1 MERTTFLVLTGFV
14 GLYIAVR
21 AWLLPMTH
29 DEAATCFNHVPRLVV
44 DTLTF
49 QKEANPNNHIL
60 NTLLIKMF
68 VGLFGWNQLTARI
81 PALIGGFLYLWA
93 SNRLARRISTHGG
106 VRIFALLLLLGN
118 PFLLEFFA
126 LARGYGLAAGLL
138 LAAVYQAS
146 LFAEWNEQ
154 RYVLRAVVFA
164 GLAVYANF
172 TLLLFFAPFVALLF
186 FLSAQA
192 NRGWKAFWETNR
204 PALKALGIFILLW
217 IVPLQR
223 LSKDSEIVNW
233 VQMPSF
239 FITVKQLVQSAI
251 ANNPYLGENTVT
263 TLAWCLVV
271 GVLAGWVLAIAHW
284 RSQGW
289 QWAKAPGAWMAAL
302 LAGAVVANFMQVWL
316 TKTPFLQARLSLFYY
331 PLTALLLAWMGQWL
345 WARFGKMAWVYM
357 APVLFLLLLNNIRVL
372 NLQVAHEW
380 WYDRSTF
387 NVLDYFKQLHEKEN
401 PAEPYILDMNWIM
414 LNSFGFHLELAQPEF
429 ARYVRKHEGWH
440 RDQPARPDAG
450 YEFYYATGTEDAQ
463 PLLNNFDI
471 VYRAPNLGFLLLRKR
486 K

>member
-1 MERTTFLVLTGFV
+1 MERTTFLVLTTLV
-14 GLYIAVR
+14 GLYLAVR

-60 NTLLIKMF
+60 NTLCIKMM
-68 VGLFGWNQLTARI
+68 VGLFGWNQLTARL

-93 SNRLARRISTHGG
+93 SNRLARRISTHSG
-106 VRIFALLLLLGN
+106 VRIFALVLLLGN

-126 LARGYGLAAGLL
+126 LARGYGLAAGLML
-138 LAAVYQAS
+138 TAIYQAS
-146 LFAEWNEQ
+146 LFAEWNER
-154 RYVLRAVVFA
+154 RYALRAVVLA
-164 GLAVYANF
+164 GLSVYANF
-172 TLLLFFAPFVALLF
+172 TLLLFFAHFVALLF
-186 FLSAQA
+186 ALPAQA

-204 PALKALGIFILLW
+204 PALKALAVFILLW

-223 LSKDSEIVNW
+223 LSKDSEIANW

-239 FITVKQLVQSAI
+239 FITVKQLVQSAT
-251 ANNPYLGENTVT
+251 ANNPYLGDGTAT
-263 TLAWCLVV
+263 TLAWFLAA
-271 GVLAGWVLAIAHW
+271 GVCIGWVLALANW
-284 RSQGW
+284 RSQRW

-302 LAGAVVANFMQVWL
+302 LAGAVLTNFVQVWL
-316 TKTPFLQARLSLFYY
+316 TKTPYLQARLSLFYY
-331 PLTALLLAWMGQWL
+331 PLAALLLAWMGQWL
-345 WARFGKMAWVYM
+345 WQRFGKVAWIYM
-357 APVLFLLLLNNIRVL
+357 APVLFLLLLNNVRVL
-372 NLQVAHEW
+372 NLHIVHEW

-387 NVLDYFKQLHEKEN
+387 MVLDYFKKLHEKEN
-401 PAEPYILDMNWIM
+401 PAAPYILDMNWIM
-414 LNSFGFHLELAQPEF
+414 LNSFGFHLELAQPEY

-440 RDQPARPDAG
+440 RDQAPRPDGG
-450 YEFYYATGTEDAQ
+450 YEFYYATGPEEAQ
-463 PLLNNFDI
+463 PLLNSFDI